1 MENIENAKAYT
12 EVLEIINNL
21 PYNDYV
27 KIPKEKIE
35 FFEKNKDPNYNF
47 KINIENDISEQEFLP
62 KTHAIVIA
70 LFKNY
75 FLNSEQQEKLERLLY
90 LNEMA
95 QEEEKR
101 KKYNPNVFENDKPK
115 TVVQNIQET
124 ETKENTELIVYKEE
138 NILLKIKNYFK
149 GIIKRIFGNKKGE
162 NK

>member
-21 PYNDYV
+21 PYKDYV

-75 FLNSEQQEKLERLLY
+75 FLNSEQIEKEFGDVLNITDEEIKKMSFLESCEYIEKLNL
-90 LNEMA
+90 
-95 QEEEKR
+95 
-101 KKYNPNVFENDKPK
+101 
-115 TVVQNIQET
+115 IQT
-124 ETKENTELIVYKEE
+124 RMDHLKEN
-138 NILLKIKNYFK
+138 
-149 GIIKRIFGNKKGE
+149 
-162 NK
+162 

>member
-21 PYNDYV
+21 PYNDYL

-62 KTHAIVIA
+62 KTHAIVVA

-75 FLNSEQQEKLERLLY
+75 FLNSKQQEKLKEILY

-95 QEEEKR
+95 EEEEKR
-101 KKYNPNVFENDKPK
+101 KKYNPNVFENDNKK
-115 TVVQNIQET
+115 TVIQET

-138 NILLKIKNYFK
+138 NILIKIKNCFK
-149 GIIKRIFGNKKGE
+149 DIMKRIFGNKKGE